1 MELLRLLFF
10 NHLRII
16 PGLKLHLVPKDTLP
30 KVWLRSPPSF
40 FVSQNHSESGRYKQ
54 FQRQP
59 FSTSRTF
66 CQLSCIFSDHYL
78 RQSMQIGPSWFN
90 LYTLSIWKHISPY
103 SKQFQPLC
111 QCQIIYMEVENEFLL
126 ITFSWMHT
134 LDWPNIAR
142 TTANR
147 NSSVWNEFMSSLEH
161 VKYLTEDIFLLYFCP
176 CAFDISEFTLSCEN

>member
-1 MELLRLLFF
+1 MDLLRLLFF

-30 KVWLRSPPSF
+30 KVWLRSPLSV
-40 FVSQNHSESGRYKQ
+40 FVSQNHCESGRYKQ

-90 LYTLSIWKHISPY
+90 FSYIIHLKTYKSIFKTISASLSVSNNLYGGRERIFI
-103 SKQFQPLC
+103 
-111 QCQIIYMEVENEFLL
+111 N
-126 ITFSWMHT
+126 
-134 LDWPNIAR
+134 
-142 TTANR
+142 
-147 NSSVWNEFMSSLEH
+147 H
-161 VKYLTEDIFLLYFCP
+161 VF
-176 CAFDISEFTLSCEN
+176 